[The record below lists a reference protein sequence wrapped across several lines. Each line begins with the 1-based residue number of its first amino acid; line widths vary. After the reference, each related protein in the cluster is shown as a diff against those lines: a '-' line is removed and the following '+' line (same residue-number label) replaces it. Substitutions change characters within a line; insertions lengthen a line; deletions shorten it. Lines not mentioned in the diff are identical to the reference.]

1 MKFKIGLLG
10 IVALAVAA
18 CGGVKKDN
26 RVTVIDGF
34 AQGGTYHI
42 VIKSDRPVDLK
53 GQVDSLLREIDNS
66 MSLFNP
72 DSRLSRLNRNET
84 DSVDAFIAGCIAE
97 AERLSRETAS
107 VLNRSRVD
115 NVSVATDEDYVKALI
130 KLFNRR

>member
-53 GQVDSLLREIDNS
+53 GQVDSLLRELDNS
-66 MSLFNP
+66 MSPFNP
-72 DSRLSRLNRNET
+72 DSRPIPPHRN
-84 DSVDAFIAGCIAE
+84 
-97 AERLSRETAS
+97 ETAS
-107 VLNRSRVD
+107 VEAFIPDCIASDELPSSD
-115 NVSVATDEDYVKALI
+115 TD
-130 KLFNRR
+130 R